1 MNLRDRFR
9 TDDRSSAVR
18 WQAAVTA
25 LLVLVAVTFNA
36 IMLLPELR
44 LELPSYNDNAT
55 HYLLIRC
62 ANAALT
68 GGDNP
73 FDFWLPQLGLGFPQ
87 FLYYQHLPHL
97 VVVALYRLLLE
108 RIPLLTLFNLVNY
121 LLLVGFPLTVYWSMR
136 AMEFSWISAGVAA
149 ACASLISAA
158 PSAYGFEFDSY
169 IWSGN
174 GLYTQLWA
182 MHLFFIWLAC
192 AWRLLR
198 KGIGYA
204 SSSLAYSALIL
215 SHPLYAYMAL
225 ATTLPVLLVS
235 LAPRAAKS
243 SSVGGHNSNDSTACE
258 LRLRDRILRAVIQL
272 AIVGILA
279 GAITAYFWLPFILS
293 LHYFNL
299 IPYAAVPR
307 AIFERFGVSNRS
319 WSWSW
324 HEWNFLDHNRFPA
337 LTLLA
342 LIGITYAAVD
352 RSTSARL
359 ALAVSIFWLV
369 LYFTAANLPRLIG
382 MLPMHQLLTWHRF
395 TGPLDLGAILL
406 IGLSGELV
414 WRCCTGLSSPWS
426 AVMPIVVIAAMLAPA
441 FKERGERL
449 AQSDKLMTQTAFR
462 LDHDPDSRAM
472 ISTLE
477 ALPQGRAY
485 DLRPSSGPELTFY
498 GIDTISPGQ
507 GFSLNSL
514 MPFDRMSPTYCELFN
529 LKYVL
534 LPTYGFAPGFLRPIK
549 KTKDA
554 ALYQA
559 DTSGYASFVTAY
571 PRDVESKDILQAQE
585 QMLRANYDWM
595 HSAALVSGQYIVW
608 DYPAGHQSGS
618 YDTAQAPLGTVSH
631 EEVYSDRLD
640 LSVDCPAAATLL
652 LRITY
657 HPNWHV
663 TVDDKEQPTFM
674 LSPSY
679 IGVKV
684 PAGHHQI
691 RAQYRSSRLKKVLLL
706 FGACSLLL
714 VVWMRRSLEHLEIAA
729 IRLIKER

>member
-9 TDDRSSAVR
+9 TRCGTSATR
-18 WQAAVTA
+18 WQAAFTA
-25 LLVLVAVTFNA
+25 VLVLVPVTFNA
-36 IMLLPELR
+36 IMLYPELR

-55 HYLLIRC
+55 HYLLIRT

-68 GGDNP
+68 AGDNP

-108 RIPLLTLFNLVNY
+108 RVPLPTLFNLVNY
-121 LLLVGFPLTVYWSMR
+121 LLLVGFPLTVYCSMR
-136 AMEFSWISAGVAA
+136 AMEFSWISAAVAA
-149 ACASLISAA
+149 ACASLLSAP
-158 PSAYGFEFDSY
+158 PSAYGFEYDSY

-198 KGIGYA
+198 RGIGYA

-225 ATTLPVLLVS
+225 ATIFPVLLIS
-235 LAPRAAKS
+235 LAPGAPKS
-243 SSVGGHNSNDSTACE
+243 SDTGGPNSIDLSACE
-258 LRLRDRILRAVIQL
+258 LRLRDRILRALIRL
-272 AIVGILA
+272 AIVGVLIS
-279 GAITAYFWLPFILS
+279 AITAYFWLPFIFS

-299 IPYAAVPR
+299 VPYAALPR
-307 AIFERFGVSNRS
+307 AIFQRFGVGGKS

-324 HEWNFLDHNRFPA
+324 HDWHLLDHNRFPA

-342 LIGITYAAVD
+342 LIGTAYAAID
-352 RSTSARL
+352 RSTPARL
-359 ALAVSIFWLV
+359 ALAISVFWLV
-369 LYFTAANLPRLIG
+369 LYLSAANLPRLIG
-382 MLPMHQLLTWHRF
+382 LLPMHQLLTWHRF

-406 IGLSGELV
+406 IGLGGELI
-414 WRCCTGLSSPWS
+414 WRCCTGLSSPWN
-426 AVMPIVVIAAMLAPA
+426 VVVPIVVIATMLAPV

-449 AQSDKLMTQTAFR
+449 AQNDQLITQTAFR

-472 ISTLE
+472 ISILE
-477 ALPQGRAY
+477 ALPPGRTY
-485 DLRPSSGPELTFY
+485 DLRPSSGPELSFY

-507 GFSLNSL
+507 GLSLNSL
-514 MPFDRMSPTYCELFN
+514 MPFDRMNPTYCELFN
-529 LKYVL
+529 VRYIL
-534 LPTYGFAPGFLRPIK
+534 LPGYGFAPSFLRLIK

-559 DTSGYASFVTAY
+559 DTSGYASVVTAY
-571 PRDVESKDILQAQE
+571 PREVESNDILQAQE

-595 HSAALVSGQYIVW
+595 HSAALVSGQYILW
-608 DYPAGHQSGS
+608 DYPAGHQSGT
-618 YDTAQAPLGTVSH
+618 YDSGRAPSGTVSH
-631 EEVYSDRLD
+631 EEVYSDRID

-652 LRITY
+652 LRMTY

-663 TVDDKEQPTFM
+663 TIDDKEQATFM

-679 IGVKV
+679 IGVMV
-684 PAGHHQI
+684 PAGHHLI
-691 RAQYRSSRLKKVLLL
+691 RAEYRSSRLKKLLL
-706 FGACSLLL
+706 FFGACSLLL
-714 VVWMRRSLEHLEIAA
+714 VLWLRRSFAHLEIAA
-729 IRLIKER
+729 VRLIEEH

>member
-1 MNLRDRFR
+1 M
-9 TDDRSSAVR
+9 R
-18 WQAAVTA
+18 WQAALTA
-25 LLVLVAVTFNA
+25 VLVLIPVTFNA
-36 IMLLPELR
+36 IMLLPELP

-55 HYLLIRC
+55 HYLLIQT
-62 ANAALT
+62 ANAALAA
-68 GGDNP
+68 GDNP

-97 VVVALYRLLLE
+97 FVVALYHLLLE
-108 RIPLLTLFNLVNY
+108 RISLLRLFNLVSY

-136 AMEFSWISAGVAA
+136 AMEFSWISAAVAA
-149 ACASLISAA
+149 ACASLLSAA
-158 PSAYGFEFDSY
+158 PSALGFEYDSY
-169 IWSGN
+169 IWSGK

-225 ATTLPVLLVS
+225 ATTFPVLLTS
-235 LAPRAAKS
+235 LAPGAAES
-243 SSVGGHNSNDSTACE
+243 SRIGGQNSIDSTTGE
-258 LRLRDRILRAVIQL
+258 LRLRDRILRAVIRL
-272 AIVGILA
+272 AIVGVLA
-279 GAITAYFWLPFILS
+279 SAITAYFWLPFILS

-299 IPYAAVPR
+299 VPYAAVPR
-307 AIFERFGVSNRS
+307 AIFQRFGVGGKS

-324 HEWNFLDHNRFPA
+324 QDWHLLDHNRFPV

-342 LIGITYAAVD
+342 LIGAAYGAVD
-352 RSTSARL
+352 RSTAARL
-359 ALAVSIFWLV
+359 ALAISVFWLV
-369 LYFTAANLPRLIG
+369 LYLTAANLPRLIG
-382 MLPMHQLLTWHRF
+382 LLPLHQLLTWHRF

-406 IGLSGELV
+406 MGLGGELI
-414 WRCCTGLSSPWS
+414 WRCFMGLSSPWNA
-426 AVMPIVVIAAMLAPA
+426 AVPMVVIATMLAPA

-449 AQSDKLMTQTAFR
+449 AQNNHLMTQTAFR
-462 LDHDPDSRAM
+462 LDHDQDSRAM

-477 ALPQGRAY
+477 ALPPGRTY

-498 GIDTISPGQ
+498 GVETISPGQ

-514 MPFDRMSPTYCELFN
+514 MPFDRMDPTYCELFN
-529 LKYVL
+529 VRYVL
-534 LPTYGFAPGFLRPIK
+534 LPGYGFAPSFLRLIK

-559 DTSGYASFVTAY
+559 DTSGYASLVTAY
-571 PRDVESKDILQAQE
+571 PREVESNDILQAQE

-595 HSAALVSGQYIVW
+595 HGSALESRQYILW
-608 DYPAGHQSGS
+608 DYPAGHKSGTHDS
-618 YDTAQAPLGTVSH
+618 GAAPSGTVSH
-631 EEVYSDRLD
+631 EDVYPDRIDLD
-640 LSVDCPAAATLL
+640 VDSPTAATLL
-652 LRITY
+652 LRMTF

-679 IGVKV
+679 IGVTV
-684 PAGHHQI
+684 PAGHHLV
-691 RAQYRSSRLKKVLLL
+691 RAEYRSSRLKKVLLF

-714 VVWMRRSLEHLEIAA
+714 VLSLRRSFAHLEIAA
-729 IRLIKER
+729 VRLIEER

>member
-9 TDDRSSAVR
+9 TRDWTSATR
-18 WQAAVTA
+18 WQAAFTA
-25 LLVLVAVTFNA
+25 VLVLVPVTFNA

-44 LELPSYNDNAT
+44 LALPSYNDNAY
-55 HYLLIRC
+55 HYLFIQS

-68 GGDNP
+68 AGDNP

-97 VVVALYRLLLE
+97 AIVALYHLLFE
-108 RIPLLTLFNLVNY
+108 RIPLLTLFNLVTY

-136 AMEFSWISAGVAA
+136 AMEFSWISAAVAA

-158 PSAYGFEFDSY
+158 PSARGFEYDSY

-198 KGIGYA
+198 RGIGYA

-215 SHPLYAYMAL
+215 SHPLYSYMAL
-225 ATTLPVLLVS
+225 ATIFPVLLIS
-235 LAPRAAKS
+235 LAPGSAGS
-243 SSVGGHNSNDSTACE
+243 SAIGRGSIHSTACE
-258 LRLRDRILRAVIQL
+258 PPLRDRVLRAVIRL
-272 AIVGILA
+272 AIVGVLA

-293 LHYFNL
+293 LHYFSL

-307 AIFERFGVSNRS
+307 AIFQRFGVGGKS

-324 HEWNFLDHNRFPA
+324 HDWHLLDHNRFPA

-342 LIGITYAAVD
+342 LIGTAYAAVD

-359 ALAVSIFWLV
+359 ALAISVFWLV
-369 LYFTAANLPRLIG
+369 LYLSAVNLPRLIAL
-382 MLPMHQLLTWHRF
+382 LPMHQLLTWHRF

-406 IGLSGELV
+406 MGLGGELV
-414 WRCCTGLSSPWS
+414 WRCCTGLYSPWN
-426 AVMPIVVIAAMLAPA
+426 AVVPIVVIATMLVPV

-449 AQSDKLMTQTAFR
+449 ARNDQLMTQTAFR
-462 LDHDPDSRAM
+462 FDHDPDSRAM

-477 ALPQGRAY
+477 ALPPGRTY

-498 GIDTISPGQ
+498 GIETISPGQ

-514 MPFDRMSPTYCELFN
+514 MPFDRMNPTYCDLFN
-529 LKYVL
+529 VRYIA
-534 LPTYGFAPGFLRPIK
+534 LPSYGFAPNFLRLIK
-549 KTKDA
+549 KTKNA

-559 DTSGYASFVTAY
+559 DTSGYASLVTAD
-571 PRDVESKDILQAQE
+571 PRDVKSKDILQAQE
-585 QMLRANYDWM
+585 EMLRANYEWM
-595 HSAALVSGQYIVW
+595 HSSALVSGQYILW
-608 DYPAGHQSGS
+608 DYPAGHQSGT
-618 YDTAQAPLGTVSH
+618 YDIARAPGGTVSH
-631 EEVYSDRLD
+631 EEVHSDRLD

-652 LRITY
+652 LRMTY

-663 TVDDKEQPTFM
+663 TIDDKEQPTFM

-679 IGVKV
+679 IGVTV
-684 PAGHHQI
+684 PAGHHLV
-691 RAQYRSSRLKKVLLL
+691 RAEYRSSRLKKVLLF
-706 FGACSLLL
+706 FGACSMFL
-714 VVWMRRSLEHLEIAA
+714 VLWLRRSFANLEIAA
-729 IRLIKER
+729 VRLIKGR